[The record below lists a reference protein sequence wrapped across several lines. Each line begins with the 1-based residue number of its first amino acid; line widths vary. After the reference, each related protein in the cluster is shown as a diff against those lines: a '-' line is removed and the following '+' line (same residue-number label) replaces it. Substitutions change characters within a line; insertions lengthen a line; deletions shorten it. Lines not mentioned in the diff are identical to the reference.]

1 MQSQIFQTQYAKL
14 VGQPPVQTHP
24 WSRRAAP
31 EWTLP
36 GLCWNARVA
45 TSFGDMPVQ
54 GLRRNDPV
62 RTSTGTYAPV
72 LATDQMHLDEDFL
85 ARCPDAA
92 PITIAAGTFG
102 PGRPKQDLQVSPHQ
116 MVATSANPAAPE
128 FRLARDLLGRPGV
141 MRKPSYGLTYYLFHC
156 GQPIDINVEGL
167 AIPTAP

>member
-1 MQSQIFQTQYAKL
+1 MQSQTFQDQYANL
-14 VGQPPVQTHP
+14 IGREAAQPRA
-24 WSRRAAP
+24 WARRAAT

-62 RTSTGTYAPV
+62 RTATGVYAPV
-72 LATDQMHLDEDFL
+72 VATDQMHLDEDFL

-141 MRKPSYGLTYYLFHC
+141 LRKPSYGLTYYLFHC
-156 GQPIDINVEGL
+156 GRPTEISVEGL